1 MKTKGFAEPSSSAQ
15 SSRAPESSPRFQKQ
29 RVKQAGLCC
38 CWLGRLSVTASVR
51 SSVGKR
57 KARIIL
63 TSQVFFPPRGRSSF
77 LRVWRRC
84 GEAGSTDG
92 LL

>member
-1 MKTKGFAEPSSSAQ
+1 MNTKGFAEQSSSAQ
-15 SSRAPESSPRFQKQ
+15 SSRASESSPRFQTQ
-29 RVKQAGLCC
+29 RPRRS

-57 KARIIL
+57 KARIIR
-63 TSQVFFPPRGRSSF
+63 TSQVLFPPKGRSSF